1 VTAFRLFEPTADEA
15 AAHLAATPPN
25 AEQLL
30 HPRIRPHCA
39 RCGRW
44 VPEASVRRVAHRDSL
59 GPADDDWTG
68 TCSVHGDRVDVVWD
82 EG

>member
-1 VTAFRLFEPTADEA
+1 VTTLRPAVEPIA
-15 AAHLAATPPN
+15 PPPFDLHP
-25 AEQLL
+25 AVL

-39 RCGRW
+39 KCGRW
-44 VPEASVRRVAHRDSL
+44 VPEASVRQVTHRDSL

-68 TCSVHGDRVDVVWD
+68 TCSVHGERVDVVWD

>member
-1 VTAFRLFEPTADEA
+1 MFFTLWEPTAEEV

-30 HPRIRPHCA
+30 YPRIRPHCA

-44 VPEASVRRVAHRDSL
+44 VPGASVRKL
-59 GPADDDWTG
+59 PPWPGEADEHEYQG
-68 TCSVHGDRVDVVWD
+68 TCSVHGAKVDVVWD